1 MGSEHETMMKLVFL
15 IFNSPLEP
23 EVNDLLKK
31 AGVVHYTRWE
41 KVKGVGETGPH
52 FDDEVW
58 PSVNVALMFT
68 LEGEKKDL
76 LAEEVR
82 RIRAEFPHEG
92 IRMLVLP
99 LEEIV

>member
-1 MGSEHETMMKLVFL
+1 MKLAFL

-23 EVNDLLKK
+23 EVRDLLKN
-31 AGVVHYTRWE
+31 AQVAHYTRWE
-41 KVKGVGETGPH
+41 NVKGVGETGPH

-58 PSVNVALMFT
+58 PSVNIALMFS
-68 LEGEKKDL
+68 LENEKKDFM
-76 LAEEVR
+76 AEGVR
-82 RIRAEFPHEG
+82 KIREEFPDEG

>member
-1 MGSEHETMMKLVFL
+1 MKLAFL

-23 EVNDLLKK
+23 EVKDLLKK
-31 AGVVHYTRWE
+31 AEVAHYTRWE

-58 PSVNVALMFT
+58 PSVNIALMLS
-68 LEGEKKDL
+68 LENEKRDL
-76 LAEEVR
+76 MAEGVR
-82 RIRAEFPHEG
+82 KIREEFPDEG

>member
-1 MGSEHETMMKLVFL
+1 MKLVFL

-23 EVNDLLKK
+23 EVKDLLNQTE
-31 AGVVHYTRWE
+31 VTHYTRWE

-58 PSVNVALMFT
+58 PSVNIALMFS
-68 LEGEKKDL
+68 LESEKRERV
-76 LAEEVR
+76 AEGVR
-82 RIRAEFPHEG
+82 KIRQTFPEEG

>member
-1 MGSEHETMMKLVFL
+1 MKLIFL

-23 EVNDLLKK
+23 EIKDLLKK
-31 AGVVHYTRWE
+31 FGVMHYTRWE

-58 PSVNVALMFT
+58 PSVNIALMFS
-68 LEGEKKDL
+68 LENQKKEVI
-76 LAEEVR
+76 AEGVR
-82 RIRAEFPHEG
+82 EIRKQFPQEG

-99 LEEIV
+99 LEEII

>member
-1 MGSEHETMMKLVFL
+1 MKLVFL

-23 EVNDLLKK
+23 EVKDLLK
-31 AGVVHYTRWE
+31 ASQVAHYTRWE

-58 PSVNVALMFT
+58 PSVNVALMFS
-68 LEGEKKDL
+68 LENERKDSV
-76 LAEEVR
+76 AEGVR
-82 RIRAEFPHEG
+82 RIREEFPQQG

>member
-1 MGSEHETMMKLVFL
+1 MMKMIFL

-23 EVNDLLKK
+23 EVKDLLKK
-31 AGVVHYTRWE
+31 HEVAHYTRWE

-58 PSVNVALMFT
+58 PSVNIALMFS
-68 LEGEKKDL
+68 LDNERKD
-76 LAEEVR
+76 AVVKGVR
-82 RIRAEFPHEG
+82 EIRNQFPQEG

-99 LEEIV
+99 LEEII

>member
-1 MGSEHETMMKLVFL
+1 MMKLVFL

-23 EVNDLLKK
+23 EVKDLLNETEV
-31 AGVVHYTRWE
+31 ANYTRWE
-41 KVKGVGETGPH
+41 RVKGVGETGPH

-58 PSVNVALMFT
+58 PSVNIALMFS
-68 LEGEKKDL
+68 LESGKKD
-76 LAEEVR
+76 AMAQGVR
-82 RIRAEFPHEG
+82 RIRQEFPQEG

>member
-1 MGSEHETMMKLVFL
+1 MKLIFL

-23 EVNDLLKK
+23 EAKDLLKK
-31 AGVVHYTRWE
+31 AEVVHYTRWE

-58 PSVNVALMFT
+58 PSVNIALMFS
-68 LEGEKKDL
+68 LESEKKESV
-76 LAEEVR
+76 AEGVR
-82 RIRAEFPHEG
+82 KIREQFPDGG
-92 IRMLVLP
+92 IRMLILP